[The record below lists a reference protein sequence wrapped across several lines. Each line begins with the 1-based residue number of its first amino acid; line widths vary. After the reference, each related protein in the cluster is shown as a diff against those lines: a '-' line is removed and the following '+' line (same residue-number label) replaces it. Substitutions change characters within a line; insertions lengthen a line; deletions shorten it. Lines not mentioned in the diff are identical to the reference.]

1 MIRFVYL
8 MNVIASIFY
17 VEIMKYLASVDLKW
31 LVAIMAVA
39 GPFLLWTSSKD
50 LRSTLVQS
58 EGASEQATKD
68 AILIGC
74 LLFIVYFCL
83 YMEGKSEADKYAYYY
98 AGIETVM
105 IWFVLLGD

>member
-1 MIRFVYL
+1 MIRLVYL
-8 MNVIASIFY
+8 MNLIASIFY
-17 VEIMKYLASVDLKW
+17 VEIMKYLASVDLTW
-31 LVAIMAVA
+31 LVAIMAIA

-50 LRSTLVQS
+50 LRSAVAQNNS
-58 EGASEQATKD
+58 ASEQATKD

-105 IWFVLLGD
+105 IWFILLGD

>member
-8 MNVIASIFY
+8 MNLIASIFY
-17 VEIMKYLASVDLKW
+17 VEIMKYLASVDLTW

-39 GPFLLWTSSKD
+39 GPFLLWKSSKD
-50 LRSTLVQS
+50 LRSTLVPNNS
-58 EGASEQATKD
+58 NYEQATKD
-68 AILIGC
+68 AMLIGC
-74 LLFIVYFCL
+74 LLFIIYFCL
-83 YMEGKSEADKYAYYY
+83 YMEGKIEADKYAYYY